1 MPTYK
6 ISIETDALRDIQEA
20 TDWYNEKS
28 QGLGSRFQQQIV
40 EQINTLKIN
49 PLVYAIRYADVRC
62 MLINKFPFMVH
73 FVVDEKKEL
82 VEVFAV
88 YHTSRSPKIWEERK
102 P

>member
-49 PLVYAIRYADVRC
+49 PLIYAIRYADVRC
-62 MLINKFPFMVH
+62 MLISKFPFMVH
-73 FVVDEKKEL
+73 FVVDEREEL

-88 YHTSRSPKIWEERK
+88 YHISRSPKIWEERK
-102 P
+102 I